1 MHISFKSM
9 VATAAILAVTSLAS
23 ANAQDMRLAGSWVLS
38 GPAPTQLKATDGSE
52 APYTAQARA
61 LLAER
66 LAAGPAGDAVETA
79 CLPPGIP
86 RLMTTEP
93 PFTVLITPSKVTI
106 LHEFQH
112 TIRHIHL
119 NEDMPAEE
127 DIDPFFGGTSVGRWD
142 GNALV
147 VTTGRFNDQ
156 IRLDAAGS
164 PQSEN
169 AVITE
174 RFEVSADGSSLT
186 NSISVNDPANYT
198 RPWTATLSY
207 NRSDVVQLK
216 EDVCAYKLLAPSLRA
231 QVDAPRS

>member
-9 VATAAILAVTSLAS
+9 VATAAILAVTSLTS
-23 ANAQDMRLAGSWVLS
+23 ANAQDMRLSGSWVLAGS
-38 GPAPTQLKATDGSE
+38 APTQLKEANGSD
-52 APYTAQARA
+52 APYTAEARA

-66 LAAGPAGDAVETA
+66 IAVGSSGDAVETI

-86 RLMTTEP
+86 RVMTTEP
-93 PFTVLITPSKVTI
+93 PFTMLITPTKVTM

-119 NEDMPAEE
+119 NEEMPAEE
-127 DIDPFFGGTSVGRWD
+127 DIDPFFGGTSVGLWD

-174 RFEVSADGSSLT
+174 RFEVSTDGNILT
-186 NSISVNDPANYT
+186 NSITINDPVNYT
-198 RPWTATLSY
+198 HPWTAKLSY
-207 NRSDVVQLK
+207 NRSDIVQLK

-231 QVDAPRS
+231 QIEAARS